1 MTATKSVDNKY
12 TYSTIAVVLLTEC
25 LKLVLSTAIYA
36 KDKSLWQLIPE
47 VVSGRKVLALYMVPA
62 FLYCLY
68 NNLSFVNLASYD
80 PTTYYLLLQ
89 LRVVVTAVIYQLLFR
104 RTLSRSQWFSL
115 ILLTFGCVVK
125 QLGGF
130 WQNSSANYSIISF
143 NLVLILI
150 QVFCSCFAG
159 VYNEYL
165 LKDVGSEVHIM
176 IQNVFMYIDSIA
188 CNFFL
193 LVITGEVSRLSE
205 VSQSMELIT
214 DPKIIAVMV
223 NNALCG
229 IITSFF
235 LKNLNSILKTF
246 ASALELIFTAILC
259 YLIFNI
265 DIDIFTVIA
274 IGIVSYATYLYS
286 QNPVSTANVQNDRE
300 PDQKSDVHYSL
311 LKDDPKSDNQS
322 ESFV

>member
-1 MTATKSVDNKY
+1 MTASKSLDNTY
-12 TYSTIAVVLLTEC
+12 NYSTIAVVLLTEC
-25 LKLVLSTAIYA
+25 LKLVLSIAIYV
-36 KDKSLWQLIPE
+36 KDKPLRQLIPE
-47 VVSGRKVLALYMVPA
+47 VVSGHKVLALYMVPA

-89 LRVVVTAVIYQLLFR
+89 LRVVVTGLIYQFLFR
-104 RTLSRSQWFSL
+104 RTLNRSQWLSL
-115 ILLTFGCVVK
+115 TLLTIGCVVK
-125 QLGGF
+125 QMSGF
-130 WQNSSANYSIISF
+130 THNSSEDNPLLSF
-143 NLVLILI
+143 NLLLILL

-165 LKDVGSEVHIM
+165 LKDIGSEVHIM
-176 IQNVFMYIDSIA
+176 IQNVFMYIDSIF
-188 CNFFL
+188 CNLSL
-193 LVITGEVSRLSE
+193 LIITGEASRLSQ
-205 VSQSMELIT
+205 VSQSIQLIT
-214 DPKIIAVMV
+214 DPKILAVMV

-246 ASALELIFTAILC
+246 ASGLELMFTAILC

-265 DIDIFTVIA
+265 AIDIFTVIA

-286 QNPVSTANVQNDRE
+286 LNPVSTATTNVHNDKEANEKLLRDE
-300 PDQKSDVHYSL
+300 DKSA
-311 LKDDPKSDNQS
+311 NQS
-322 ESFV
+322 ESIV